1 MMEQPQNN
9 PYHKYNVGVHS
20 MEAVKVI
27 EPTTVCRW
35 AALLHDVGKPEC
47 HTVDENGIDHFY
59 GHNEKGAE
67 IAVRCFADC
76 GLTMKRQIWYARWCC
91 GMIMV

>member
-1 MMEQPQNN
+1 MEAYVTGITAYILPEFDRMMEQPQNN

-35 AALLHDVGKPEC
+35 AAL
-47 HTVDENGIDHFY
+47 
-59 GHNEKGAE
+59 
-67 IAVRCFADC
+67 CFMMWESRNVI
-76 GLTMKRQIWYARWCC
+76 LWMKMVSTIS
-91 GMIMV
+91 MDIMRRG